1 VGMFNDFDNPL
12 VEISK
17 SHWRIET
24 PFGEAKG
31 DDPKVN
37 TNVSI
42 GGGSISIG
50 GTRIDLGDITNPI
63 NRELSNAG
71 NSINR
76 ELSNAGNSINSGL
89 NQATGGASFEDVAF
103 NFLTAG
109 LLGYGEGGIKAG
121 ALTRGFTEGVGELT
135 GANAARAANN
145 RAEALLA
152 EQRAEAARLREEEL
166 ARLRRND
173 VSASRSAGRSQRAAF
188 YGAGSGLGADSG
200 AFNNLTRDFLGL

>member
-1 VGMFNDFDNPL
+1 MFNDFDNPL

-31 DDPKVN
+31 DDPKVD

-50 GTRIDLGDITNPI
+50 GTRIGLGDITNP
-63 NRELSNAG
+63 
-71 NSINR
+71 INR

-89 NQATGGASFEDVAF
+89 NQATGGASFEDVAL

-145 RAEALLA
+145 RAEQLLA

-173 VSASRSAGRSQRAAF
+173 VSASRAAGSAQRRSLFA
-188 YGAGSGLGADSG
+188 AGSGLGGDG

>member
-1 VGMFNDFDNPL
+1 MGIFGNWDPVKDSNTVSAAL
-12 VEISK
+12 
-17 SHWRIET
+17 ET
-24 PFGEAKG
+24 PAEQADKFARGIYQPITE
-31 DDPKVN
+31 
-37 TNVSI
+37 
-42 GGGSISIG
+42 GGGDWLSGISNG
-50 GTRIDLGDITNPI
+50 
-63 NRELSNAG
+63 
-71 NSINR
+71 INR

-103 NFLTAG
+103 NFLTG
-109 LLGYGEGGIKAG
+109 GILGYEDGRIKAG

>member
-1 VGMFNDFDNPL
+1 MGMFDKFDNPL
-12 VEISK
+12 VEASK

-31 DDPKVN
+31 DDPKPSN
-37 TNVSI
+37 TGISI
-42 GGGSISIG
+42 GWDGISIG
-50 GTRIDLGDITNPI
+50 GTRIDLGGGGGIIGDIGNAI

-71 NSINR
+71 N
-76 ELSNAGNSINSGL
+76 AINSGL
-89 NQATGGASFEDVAF
+89 DASNWEDVYL
-103 NFLTAG
+103 NTISG
-109 LLGYGEGGIKAG
+109 GILGYNDGGIG
-121 ALTRGFTEGVGELT
+121 MGINTRGIRDGLRDVT
-135 GANAARAANN
+135 GANARDEANRRADQ
-145 RAEALLA
+145 LLA

-173 VSASRSAGRSQRAAF
+173 VSASRAAGRSQRAAF

>member
-1 VGMFNDFDNPL
+1 MGMFDKFDNPL
-12 VEISK
+12 VASSK

-31 DDPKVN
+31 DDPKVD

-42 GGGSISIG
+42 GGGGISIG
-50 GTRIDLGDITNPI
+50 GTRINLGDVLNPI

-71 NSINR
+71 NSV
-76 ELSNAGNSINSGL
+76 NSAV
-89 NQATGGASFEDVAF
+89 NQATGGASWEDVLF
-103 NFLTAG
+103 NTVTNG
-109 LLGYGEGGIKAG
+109 ILGFDTQTGGIKAG
-121 ALTRGFTEGVGELT
+121 VITRGVTEGIGELT
-135 GANAARAANN
+135 GANQARAANN
-145 RAEALLA
+145 RAEQLIA

-173 VSASRSAGRSQRAAF
+173 VSASRAAGRSQRAAF
-188 YGAGSGLGADSG
+188 YGAGSGFGADSG

>member
-1 VGMFNDFDNPL
+1 MATFFEELETAVTGSGNGK
-12 VEISK
+12 K
-17 SHWRIET
+17 S
-24 PFGEAKG
+24 
-31 DDPKVN
+31 D
-37 TNVSI
+37 
-42 GGGSISIG
+42 GGGLGGISNQ
-50 GTRIDLGDITNPI
+50 LNSA
-63 NRELSNAG
+63 LNA
-71 NSINR
+71 
-76 ELSNAGNSINSGL
+76 
-89 NQATGGASFEDVAF
+89 ATGGASFEDVAF
-103 NFLTAG
+103 NFLTG
-109 LLGYGEGGIKAG
+109 GILGYEDGRIKAG